1 MAQPGGNVGAQAA
14 GGVAGGAQQPL
25 GRPAVMPEAYEGDG
39 DWEEYLA
46 YFNQCADINGW
57 NDAAKARYL
66 GVRLRGMAQRYHAGI
81 PQARRLNWQ
90 QVTQDFTQ
98 RFAPAADVRRYKAQF
113 KSRRR
118 GQDEPLPKLADDL
131 RRLVTRAYP
140 NMQDGDQQEL
150 VRDQFIDALTPS
162 SLRVRLQENPPATL
176 QEALERALHLE
187 RVWFSVEVPQD
198 AASKLVGP
206 YSDVRNGSGLSA
218 AALQPVF
225 AVDDSRSAS
234 AERSLE
240 RVADELAQLTA
251 QLRESLNVQGQ
262 SRGNDYRR
270 SDRAAYR
277 GNSDRRQGQTPS
289 RGSDTSRNDQAAA
302 RGSNDR
308 RWQPRP
314 QGRGRYQ
321 QAHDSHRGGH
331 ANRGQS
337 AASGQSGNRH

>member
-98 RFAPAADVRRYKAQF
+98 RFAPAADVRHSDIKRSLNRDVAAKLV
-113 KSRRR
+113 KP
-118 GQDEPLPKLADDL
+118 EPLPKLADDL

-150 VRDQFIDALTPS
+150 VRDQFIDAS
-162 SLRVRLQENPPATL
+162 SYAIIIN
-176 QEALERALHLE
+176 
-187 RVWFSVEVPQD
+187 
-198 AASKLVGP
+198 K
-206 YSDVRNGSGLSA
+206 N
-218 AALQPVF
+218 
-225 AVDDSRSAS
+225 
-234 AERSLE
+234 
-240 RVADELAQLTA
+240 
-251 QLRESLNVQGQ
+251 
-262 SRGNDYRR
+262 
-270 SDRAAYR
+270 
-277 GNSDRRQGQTPS
+277 
-289 RGSDTSRNDQAAA
+289 
-302 RGSNDR
+302 
-308 RWQPRP
+308 
-314 QGRGRYQ
+314 
-321 QAHDSHRGGH
+321 
-331 ANRGQS
+331 
-337 AASGQSGNRH
+337 

>member
-150 VRDQFIDALTPS
+150 VRDQFIDAAYAIIIES
-162 SLRVRLQENPPATL
+162 SSSGEPTCD
-176 QEALERALHLE
+176 
-187 RVWFSVEVPQD
+187 ST
-198 AASKLVGP
+198 
-206 YSDVRNGSGLSA
+206 GST
-218 AALQPVF
+218 
-225 AVDDSRSAS
+225 RKSAS
-234 AERSLE
+234 PGTGLVFGGSTPGRSFE
-240 RVADELAQLTA
+240 T
-251 QLRESLNVQGQ
+251 
-262 SRGNDYRR
+262 
-270 SDRAAYR
+270 
-277 GNSDRRQGQTPS
+277 
-289 RGSDTSRNDQAAA
+289 
-302 RGSNDR
+302 
-308 RWQPRP
+308 RW
-314 QGRGRYQ
+314 
-321 QAHDSHRGGH
+321 ALF
-331 ANRGQS
+331 
-337 AASGQSGNRH
+337 